1 MSGKLAR
8 TAAGAVAAGAITAAG
23 LCAAPAALAAAAPAA
38 LAAAAATDV
47 PCSVTAL
54 AADVSSASSGETL
67 SLAAGC
73 VYDLTAGLPVI
84 SQDLT
89 IDGNAATLERSDAAG
104 TPAFVILQADGGA
117 LTISKLN
124 FRNGDG
130 AISVTALAS
139 LTVNGGTFTANTA
152 DNGGAIYDNTDGDG
166 PEVNDATFTANAALD
181 EGGAIFTSA
190 NGDGPEVTGGS
201 FTGNTAG
208 GDGGAIYDNVG
219 AGGALEDGVEVTGGT
234 FTGNTAST
242 GSGGAIYEDSA
253 GNGVEVNGGTFTA
266 NTALAGCGGAIFDFD
281 ADDDS
286 VAGSFSRNK
295 AGSGGALCLNPQLGT
310 SFSGVVSGNSATG
323 DGGGIDTVAPLDIS
337 DSTVSGNH
345 AGGQGGGLWTSAG
358 GGEPAGVTV
367 GGTSFSG
374 NSAADGGG
382 IFNSAIS
389 LDLNNDSIDDNL
401 ASAHGGGLYNEGPNN
416 SGEGF
421 SPAALVSTV
430 ISGNRATTDGGG
442 IYNTDG
448 GVVTLTTS
456 SVINNEPDNCEP
468 VGSITGCTNVGHG
481 PIVSGDHTTTCI
493 ADAGDA
499 TANDTKI
506 VLAPCDGS
514 AGQNWT
520 VAADGTI
527 GINGKCMDIYRD
539 EKTSKAPIELW
550 TCTGGANQQWQAIG
564 STLVNPAS
572 GKCLDDPRFSA
583 AEGTQLEIYTC
594 TGGLNQQWQLP

>member
-1 MSGKLAR
+1 MNGKLAR
-8 TAAGAVAAGAITAAG
+8 TAAGAIAAGAITAAG
-23 LCAAPAALAAAAPAA
+23 LCAAPPALAG
-38 LAAAAATDV
+38 AAATDV
-47 PCSVTAL
+47 PCSVTVL

-89 IDGNAATLERSDAAG
+89 IDGNAATLQRSDATG

-124 FRNGDG
+124 FRNGNG
-130 AISVTALAS
+130 AISVTGLTS

-152 DNGGAIYDNTDGDG
+152 TYGGAIDDIPLGDMDG
-166 PEVNDATFTANAALD
+166 PEVNDVTFTANTAS
-181 EGGAIFTSA
+181 EYGGAIFTA
-190 NGDGPEVTGGS
+190 TNGDGTEV
-201 FTGNTAG
+201 N
-208 GDGGAIYDNVG
+208 
-219 AGGALEDGVEVTGGT
+219 GGT

-242 GSGGAIYEDSA
+242 GDGGAIYDSV
-253 GNGVEVNGGTFTA
+253 GGDGTEVNGGTFTGNTAPAGDGGAIYDNAGGDGVEVTSGTFTA
-266 NTALAGCGGAIFDFD
+266 NTAAAGCGGAIFDFD
-281 ADDDS
+281 AESDG
-286 VAGSFSRNK
+286 VAGSFYGNK
-295 AGSGGALCLNPQLGT
+295 AGSGGALCLNPQFGT
-310 SFSGVVSGNSATG
+310 SFSGVVSGNSATQ
-323 DGGGIDTVAPLDIS
+323 DGGGIDTVAPLDVS
-337 DSTVSGNH
+337 DSTFSGNH
-345 AGGQGGGLWTSAG
+345 AGAAGGGLWTSAG
-358 GGEPAGVTV
+358 GGEPNGVAAD
-367 GGTSFSG
+367 GTSFSG

-389 LDLNNDSIDDNL
+389 LDLNNDSIYDNQ

-416 SGEGF
+416 SGEDF

-430 ISGNRATTDGGG
+430 ISGNRATTGGGG
-442 IYNTDG
+442 IYNTDDG
-448 GVVTLTTS
+448 IVTLTTS
-456 SVINNEPDNCEP
+456 PVVNNEPDNCEP
-468 VGSITGCTNVGHG
+468 AGSITGCTNVGHGPTG